1 MTFLRRFEDPPYR
14 VSDPDAAEADSIVQ
28 NLTHIL
34 RSQSGFASFVPEFGL
49 PDPWQLPQTP
59 TSLTILRDQIKDQV
73 LRFELRLLSPN
84 VSTLPRTPDG
94 SLQFLLIGQ
103 LGSGKRLRALI
114 CMSRSP
120 GGGSLLDVR
129 MQG

>member
-34 RSQSGFASFVPEFGL
+34 RSQSGFA
-49 PDPWQLPQTP
+49 
-59 TSLTILRDQIKDQV
+59 
-73 LRFELRLLSPN
+73 LRLLSPN
-84 VSTLPRTPDG
+84 VSTLPRTPVG
-94 SLQFLLIGQ
+94 SLQFLLTGQ

>member
-1 MTFLRRFEDPPYR
+1 MTFLRRFEDPPFR
-14 VSDPDAAEADSIVQ
+14 VTDPDAAEADSIVQ

-73 LRFELRLLSPN
+73 LRFESRLTSPA
-84 VSTLPRTPDG
+84 VSMLPRTPDG
-94 SLQFLLIGQ
+94 ALLFLLTGQ
-103 LGSGKRLRALI
+103 LASGKLLRATI

-120 GGGSLLDVR
+120 VGGSLLDVR

>member
-1 MTFLRRFEDPPYR
+1 MTFLRRFEDPPSR
-14 VSDPDAAEADSIVQ
+14 FTDLDAAEADSIVR

-49 PDPWQLPQTP
+49 PDPWQLPQTS
-59 TSLTILRDQIKDQV
+59 TSLLILRDQIKEQV
-73 LRFELRLLSPN
+73 LRFESRLGSPL
-84 VSTLPRTPDG
+84 VATVPRTPEG
-94 SLQFLLIGQ
+94 ALQFVLTGQ
-103 LGSGKRLRALI
+103 LASGKSLRILI

-120 GGGSLLDVR
+120 SGGSLLDVR